1 MGQTTTFATFENQ
14 SFGPCTIEQA
24 IAMESC
30 KHKTGV
36 TLVEILVV
44 VAIIAILATMVIS
57 LAARIDSQGKERLT
71 ENTFALLN
79 AALGEFCDYG
89 YNYSDPCYGGF
100 DFPLDCNGFDAAE
113 LEGTLEKALGL
124 DDGDVEISGGAH
136 DPNYSGS
143 EALYFFLSKVPESR
157 KTLAKID
164 SSLITNEDSDGD
176 SMEISVDGKEYSL
189 LRIIDPWGETL
200 WYDYYDEEPLPLSEA
215 EIDTMID
222 EARNFP
228 VIISAGPDGVFGTDD
243 DIASR

>member
-1 MGQTTTFATFENQ
+1 MGQATIFATFENQ

-71 ENTFALLN
+71 ESTFALLN
-79 AALGEFCDYG
+79 AALGEFQDYG
-89 YNYSDPCYGGF
+89 YNYRHSDYDGF
-100 DFPLDCNGFDAAE
+100 DFPLDCNGFDE
-113 LEGTLEKALGL
+113 TRLEDTLKDALGL
-124 DDGDVEISGGAH
+124 GVDSVSIIGDH
-136 DPNYSGS
+136 NDTDYSGS

-164 SSLITNEDSDGD
+164 SSLITNKDSDGD
-176 SMEISVDGKEYSL
+176 SMEINVDGKEYSL

-200 WYDYYDEEPLPLSEA
+200 RYSYYRNEYEPLPSNEP
-215 EIDTMID
+215 EMD
-222 EARNFP
+222 ERRNFP
-228 VIISAGPDGVFGTDD
+228 VIISAGPDGIFGTDD
-243 DIASR
+243 DIKSR

>member
-1 MGQTTTFATFENQ
+1 MGQATIFVTFENK

-24 IAMESC
+24 IAMESY

-57 LAARIDSQGKERLT
+57 LAARIDNQGKERLT

-89 YNYSDPCYGGF
+89 YNYRHPDYDGF
-100 DFPLDCNGFDAAE
+100 DFPLDCNGFDAGKLE
-113 LEGTLEKALGL
+113 ETLEGALGL
-124 DDGDVEISGGAH
+124 DADAISISGGEH

-157 KTLAKID
+157 KTLDKID

-176 SMEISVDGKEYSL
+176 SMEIRVDGKEYSL
-189 LRIIDPWGETL
+189 LRIIDPWGGTL
-200 WYDYYDEEPLPLSEA
+200 RYSYYKNSEEDLGSSEPGP
-215 EIDTMID
+215 DSP
-222 EARNFP
+222 RSFP
-228 VIISAGPDGVFGTDD
+228 IITSAGPDGIFGTDD
-243 DIASR
+243 DITSR

>member
-1 MGQTTTFATFENQ
+1 MGQATIFVTFENQ

-24 IAMESC
+24 IAMESY

-36 TLVEILVV
+36 TLVEILIV
-44 VAIIAILATMVIS
+44 VAIVAILATMVIS

-89 YNYSDPCYGGF
+89 YNYRHSDYDGF
-100 DFPLDCNGFDAAE
+100 DFPLDCNDFSRAE
-113 LEGTLEKALGL
+113 LEDTLGNAL
-124 DDGDVEISGGAH
+124 DVTVLI
-136 DPNYSGS
+136 DPVGEHKDEYSGS

-164 SSLITNEDSDGD
+164 SSLITNEDADKQPMKITISSGGD
-176 SMEISVDGKEYSL
+176 AKEYSL
-189 LRIIDPWGETL
+189 LRIIDPWGKTL
-200 WYDYYDEEPLPLSEA
+200 RYDYYDEDDPKP
-215 EIDTMID
+215 D
-222 EARNFP
+222 EARTFP
-228 VIISAGPDGVFGTDD
+228 VIISAGPDGIFGTDD